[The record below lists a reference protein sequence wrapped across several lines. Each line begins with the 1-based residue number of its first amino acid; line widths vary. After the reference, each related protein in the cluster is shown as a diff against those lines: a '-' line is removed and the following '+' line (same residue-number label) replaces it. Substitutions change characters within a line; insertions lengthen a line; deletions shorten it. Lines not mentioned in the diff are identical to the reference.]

1 MKKLLLST
9 VLAASLFATQAFADT
24 IFYSGG
30 QTGAWTVFGNA
41 GNTTQNAACIAETK
55 WQDGSTMQLIKDL
68 KSGEVYI
75 WFQNYE
81 WNIGDAPGDYSF
93 RMNLVNRANQV
104 VGGDMT
110 YSLIN
115 KNTIAIRGID
125 VNSFLPAFMEMSE
138 MRILMP
144 GDIQPAYIPLD
155 GSTAAVEKLLACLD
169 AAKKLPPVDTTPLE
183 QKPNTEG
190 QQPKVPGQDI

>member
-9 VLAASLFATQAFADT
+9 VLAVSVFASQAFADN

-41 GNTTQNAACIAETK
+41 GNQNQNPACIAETK

-68 KSGEVYI
+68 NSGELYI

-81 WNIGDAPGDYSF
+81 WNIIDPPGDYPF
-93 RMNLVNRANQV
+93 RMNMVNRANQV

-115 KNTIAIRGID
+115 KNTIAIRKID
-125 VNSFLPAFMEMSE
+125 VDSFIPAFMDMSE
-138 MRILMP
+138 LRILMP

-155 GSTAAVEKLLACLD
+155 GSTAAVDKILSCID
-169 AAKKLPPVDTTPLE
+169 TAKKSLSSNAAP
-183 QKPNTEG
+183 TET
-190 QQPKVPGQDI
+190 PKVPGQDI

>member
-9 VLAASLFATQAFADT
+9 VLAASLFATQAFAET

-30 QTGAWTVFGNA
+30 QTGAWNVFGNA
-41 GNTTQNAACIAETK
+41 GNATQNAACVAETK

-68 KSGEVYI
+68 KSGELYI

-81 WNIGDAPGDYSF
+81 WNIADAPGDYSF

-125 VNSFLPAFMEMSE
+125 VNSFIPAFMEMSE

-155 GSTAAVEKLLACLD
+155 GSTAAVQKLLACLD
-169 AAKKLPPVDTTPLE
+169 ESKKLPPIDTAPLE
-183 QKPNTEG
+183 QKPNAEG

>member
-9 VLAASLFATQAFADT
+9 VLAASLFATQAFAET

-41 GNTTQNAACIAETK
+41 GNATQNAACVAETK
-55 WQDGSTMQLIKDL
+55 WQDGSSMQLIKDL
-68 KSGEVYI
+68 RTGELYI

-81 WNIGDAPGDYSF
+81 WNIGDPPGDYPF
-93 RMNLVNRANQV
+93 RMNIVNRANQV

-110 YSLIN
+110 YSLVN

-125 VNSFLPAFMEMSE
+125 AQSFIPAFMEMSE

-155 GSTAAVEKLLACLD
+155 GSTAAVQKLLACMD
-169 AAKKLPPVDTTPLE
+169 AAKAIPPIDTAPLE
-183 QKPNTEG
+183 QAPK
-190 QQPKVPGQDI
+190 QQEQPEAPKQSI